1 MGSNASRQ
9 VRFVLVL
16 LLALLAPGAASGQ
29 GGGLRVGA
37 ARIDITPPSQPEAT
51 IRDRLYVHAI
61 VIDNGATRAA
71 LINADQVG
79 ISEAAWEAA
88 TREIARELN
97 APVENIVLSPT
108 HAHSNGGPNSF
119 LTSPA
124 LPGAFVDAVRQARGR
139 MRPAVMGFGRG
150 SAALNVNRDAIHPQT
165 RQWYQ
170 GPNPEGTSDKAV
182 SVVSFWTPEGAPI
195 AAYFSYAMHP
205 NHMYQTGYVSA
216 DFPGEAS
223 RFMREVLGDDFVP
236 VFVQAPSGDQ
246 NPLYVRIG
254 SPVPQTTRQV
264 VLPPSARPAPPAAG
278 AGANV
283 PAGVQ
288 ARPDTVLRVGV
299 GVEETMRAEGVIL
312 GQEVLRVMFLTRART
327 ADVRIAGAQKM
338 VTCPGRTRLDNAREG
353 VQGRYED
360 GPPVSI
366 RVSALRIGPA
376 ALVGINAEVYTDIGL
391 RIKGES
397 PLANVMPVSQ
407 ANGSAGSGYVPDD
420 ASFSHDTFQVLGSRL
435 KPGCAE
441 NGIAGAALELVGG
454 TMD

>member
-1 MGSNASRQ
+1 MSTISSRR
-9 VRFVLVL
+9 VRRVL
-16 LLALLAPGAASGQ
+16 LLLLASFAPSVASGQ

-37 ARIDITPPSQPEAT
+37 ARVDITPPGQPEAT

-61 VIDNGATRAA
+61 VIDNGTTRAA

-79 ISEAAWEAA
+79 IGDAAWAAA
-88 TREIARELN
+88 TREIARELS
-97 APVENIVLSPT
+97 APVENILLSPT

-124 LPGAFVDAVRQARGR
+124 LPGAFVEAVRQARAR
-139 MRPAVMGFGRG
+139 LRPALMGFGEG
-150 SAALNVNRDAIHPQT
+150 SAALNVNRDAIHPET
-165 RQWYQ
+165 RRWYQ
-170 GPNPEGTSDKAV
+170 GPNPEGVSDRSV

-216 DFPGEAS
+216 DFPGEIS
-223 RFMREVLGDDFVP
+223 RFMRQMLGEEFVP

-264 VLPPSARPAPPAAG
+264 VLPPESRPAAPAPAAD
-278 AGANV
+278 ANA

-288 ARPDTVLRVGV
+288 ARPDTVLRIGAGV
-299 GVEETMRAEGVIL
+299 DETMRAEGVIL

-327 ADVRIAGAQKM
+327 GDARIAGGQRM

-353 VQGRYED
+353 VEGQYQD
-360 GPPVSI
+360 GPPVDI

-391 RIKGES
+391 RIKRES
-397 PLANVMPVSQ
+397 PLANVMPISQ
-407 ANGSAGSGYVPDD
+407 ANGSAGSGYIPDD

-435 KPGCAE
+435 KQGCAE
-441 NGIAGAALELVGG
+441 SGIAGAALDLVGQ
-454 TMD
+454 TMN